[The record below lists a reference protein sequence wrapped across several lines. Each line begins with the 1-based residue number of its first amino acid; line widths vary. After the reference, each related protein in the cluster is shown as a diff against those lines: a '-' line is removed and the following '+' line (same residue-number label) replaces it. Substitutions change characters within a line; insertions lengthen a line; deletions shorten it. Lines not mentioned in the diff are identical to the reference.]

1 MTNKFWTSLALLL
14 VFPGLIFTASCAKK
28 EVNFEPAVTLD
39 IIAEEKVEAEENARR
54 KDLAAQ
60 EALEEQ
66 RLLEERLREEAKE
79 REELAAR
86 HRFLQEEIHFE
97 FDKSMLIPEAK
108 EILRFKAEWLMAHPA
123 VTVIIEGYCDE
134 RGSNE
139 YNMALGNR
147 RAESA
152 ESFLV
157 DLGIAPERLSKVT
170 YGEEKPLDPDH
181 NEEAWGK
188 NRRAHFVID

>member
-1 MTNKFWTSLALLL
+1 MTNKSWTSLALLL
-14 VFPGLIFTASCAKK
+14 VFSGLIFTASCAEKK
-28 EVNFEPAVTLD
+28 VNYEPAVTLD
-39 IIAEEKVEAEENARR
+39 TSAAEKEDARR

-60 EALEEQ
+60 RALEEEQ
-66 RLLEERLREEAKE
+66 RLMEERLREEAKE

-86 HRFLQEEIHFE
+86 HRFIQEDIHFE

-108 EILRFKAEWLMAHPA
+108 ETLRLKAEWLMAHPA

-134 RGSNE
+134 RGTNE

-152 ESFLV
+152 GSFLL
-157 DLGIAPERLSKVT
+157 DFGIAPERLSKVT

-181 NEEAWGK
+181 NKEAWGK
-188 NRRAHFVID
+188 NRRVHFAID

>member
-1 MTNKFWTSLALLL
+1 MTNKSWTSLALLL
-14 VFPGLIFTASCAKK
+14 VFPGLIFTASCAEKK
-28 EVNFEPAVTLD
+28 VNYEPAVTLD
-39 IIAEEKVEAEENARR
+39 TSAAEKEEDALQ

-60 EALEEQ
+60 RALEEEQ
-66 RLLEERLREEAKE
+66 RLMEERLREEAKE

-86 HRFLQEEIHFE
+86 HRFIQEDIHFE

-108 EILRFKAEWLMAHPA
+108 ETLRLKAKWLMAHPA

-152 ESFLV
+152 KSFLV
-157 DLGIAPERLSKVT
+157 DLGIPPERLNNVT
-170 YGEEKPLDPDH
+170 YGEGKPLSPDH
-181 NEEAWGK
+181 NEEAWSK
-188 NRRAHFVID
+188 NRRAHFIID